1 MLTQKQGKSLDF
13 PNPCGNIPKL
23 RFPEFNGEWEEKR
36 FSDERVRKVCKGAG
50 TVIWKMK

>member
-1 MLTQKQGKSLDF
+1 MS
-13 PNPCGNIPKL
+13 NIPKL

-36 FSDERVRKVCKGAG
+36 FFDERVRKVCKGAG